1 MVSWFDEI
9 GGNFWYSKLD
19 VSLLFGVFLKAILE
33 EIFFGKNIFHKK
45 SSRGSDMWSQMM
57 K

>member
-9 GGNFWYSKLD
+9 AGNFWYSKLD

-33 EIFFGKNIFHKK
+33 EIFQEKTYSTRNRREAQICGLK
-45 SSRGSDMWSQMM
+45 
-57 K
+57 